1 MEITVKA
8 AAKLNLLL
16 DLTSILANGYHSIY
30 TVMQS
35 IDIFDTITVSDTN
48 SNEIQ
53 ITCSDKSIPTD
64 SKNTV
69 YKAAALFFDRINKPC
84 PGIKIHIDKV
94 IPSQAG
100 MAGGSSDAAAVL
112 KALNLLYEAGL
123 SDAEL
128 CSLGEKIGA
137 DIPFCLMGGT
147 RLCLNK
153 GEIMAELPPLPECYF
168 VVVKPKQG
176 VSTKFAY
183 ESFDSA
189 EWIRHPDNDGFLFA
203 ATQRDLKTMCEKAAN
218 VFEQVIEIKERVII
232 KHIMRKYNVSLAM
245 MTGSGAAVFG
255 IYEKKEDADKC
266 IIEMK
271 KAFDKVYMAKP
282 TEKGI
287 FVV

>member
-1 MEITVKA
+1 MTITVKA

-35 IDIFDTITVSDTN
+35 IDIFDTVTVTN
-48 SNEIQ
+48 TQTKKILIS
-53 ITCSDKSIPTD
+53 CSDKTIPTD
-64 SKNTV
+64 SRNTV
-69 YKAAALFFDRINKPC
+69 YKAAALFFDCINKPC
-84 PGIKIHIDKV
+84 PGVQIHIDKV

-112 KALNLLYEAGL
+112 KALNLLYNANF
-123 SDAEL
+123 SDTEL
-128 CSLGEKIGA
+128 CKMGEKIGA
-137 DIPFCLMGGT
+137 DIPFCIMGGT

-153 GEIMAELPPLPECYF
+153 GEVMAELPSIPECYF

-203 ATQRDLKTMCEKAAN
+203 ATQKDLKTMCEKAAN

-232 KHIMRKYNVSLAM
+232 KHIMRKYNASLAM

-255 IYEKKEDADKC
+255 IYEQKEDAESC
-266 IIEMK
+266 INELK
-271 KAFDKVYMAKP
+271 EEFDKVYLAKP
-282 TEKGI
+282 TEKGLFI
-287 FVV
+287 V